1 MIVARIYAMPTRRCL
16 LAAGL
21 AALPAAIP
29 VLARGQGDFAGFV
42 AGVKAEARRAGIRE
56 ATLDAA
62 FAGVQPNQHV
72 IELDQRQPEFTLT
85 WPEYQ
90 ARVLPQ
96 ARLEAGRQHYA
107 EERALLAQVQARYG
121 VPPGVV
127 MGIWGIESNFG
138 QKQGSYR
145 VVEALSTLAWEGR
158 RAAFFRGELL
168 SALRILD
175 AGDVTPERMLSGY
188 AGALGQPQFMPSSF
202 LRYAVDFDGDGRRD
216 IWTDR
221 ADVLGSIANYLAR
234 SGWQADAPWGQPVQV
249 PPEAAALAGRDGR
262 RPLSEWMRLGVRR
275 ADGAAFG
282 RGDVEGA
289 LVIPDGIAPGEGF
302 MTYANFGAIRRYNPS
317 DFYALAVGL
326 LGNACV

>member
-1 MIVARIYAMPTRRCL
+1 MPTRRYL

-21 AALPAAIP
+21 AVLPAAAPIP
-29 VLARGQGDFAGFV
+29 GRAQESFAGFV
-42 AGVKAEARRAGIRE
+42 AGIKAEARRLGIRD
-56 ATLDAA
+56 ATLAAA
-62 FAGVQPNQHV
+62 FAGVEPNQHI
-72 IELDQRQPEFTLT
+72 IELDRRQPEFTLT
-85 WPEYQ
+85 WPEYE
-90 ARVLPQ
+90 ARVLPR
-96 ARLEAGRQHYA
+96 ARLEAGREHYA
-107 EERALLAQVQARYG
+107 EERGLLAQVQARYG

-127 MGIWGIESNFG
+127 MGIWGVESNFG
-138 QKQGSYR
+138 EKQGSYR

-158 RAAFFRGELL
+158 RAAYFRGELL
-168 SALRILD
+168 NALRILN
-175 AGDVTPERMLSGY
+175 AGDVTPARMLSGY

-221 ADVLGSIANYLAR
+221 ADVFGSIANYLAR
-234 SGWQADAPWGQPVQV
+234 NGWQPGAPWGQPVQV
-249 PPEAAALAGRDGR
+249 PAEAASLAGRDGR

-275 ADGAAFG
+275 MDGAAFS

-289 LVIPDGIAPGEGF
+289 LVVPDGITPGEGF

>member
-1 MIVARIYAMPTRRCL
+1 MPTRRLL
-16 LAAGL
+16 LALGF
-21 AALPAAIP
+21 AALPATAP
-29 VLARGQGDFAGFV
+29 LLVQGQEGFAGFV
-42 AGVKAEARRAGIRE
+42 ASIKAEARRAGIRD
-56 ATLDAA
+56 ATLAAA
-62 FAGVQPNQHV
+62 FAGVQPNQRV

-96 ARLEAGRQHYA
+96 TRLEAGRQHYA
-107 EERALLAQVQARYG
+107 EERGLLARVQARYS

-138 QKQGSYR
+138 EKQGNYR

-158 RAAFFRGELL
+158 RAAYFRGELL
-168 SALRILD
+168 NALRILD
-175 AGDVTPERMLSGY
+175 AGDVTPARMLSGY

-202 LRYAVDFDGDGRRD
+202 LRYAVDFDGGGRRD

-221 ADVLGSIANYLAR
+221 ADVFGSIANYLAR
-234 SGWQADAPWGQPVQV
+234 NGWQPGTPWGQPVQV
-249 PPEAAALAGRDGR
+249 PSEAAAFAGHDQR

-289 LVIPDGIAPGEGF
+289 LVVPDGIAAGEGF

>member
-1 MIVARIYAMPTRRCL
+1 MPTRRTL
-16 LAAGL
+16 LTTVL
-21 AALPAAIP
+21 AALPVAIP
-29 VLARGQGDFAGFV
+29 TLARGQEGFSGFV
-42 AGVKAEARRAGIRE
+42 ASMKAEARRAGIRE
-56 ATLDAA
+56 TTLAAA
-62 FAGVQPNQHV
+62 FAGVEPNQHV
-72 IELDQRQPEFTLT
+72 IELDRRQPEFTLT

-96 ARLEAGRQHYA
+96 ARLDAGRQHYA
-107 EERALLAQVQARYG
+107 EERGLLAQVQARYG

-138 QKQGSYR
+138 QNQGSYR

-158 RAAFFRGELL
+158 RAAYFRGELL
-168 SALRILD
+168 NALRILD
-175 AGDVTPERMLSGY
+175 AGDVTPARMLSGY

-221 ADVLGSIANYLAR
+221 ADVFGSVANYLAR
-234 SGWQADAPWGQPVQV
+234 NGWQAGAPWGQPVQV
-249 PPEAAALAGRDGR
+249 PPEAAAFAGRDGR
-262 RPLSEWMRLGVRR
+262 RPLSEWTRLGVRR
-275 ADGAAFG
+275 VDGATFA

-289 LVIPDGIAPGEGF
+289 LVLPDGIAPGEGY